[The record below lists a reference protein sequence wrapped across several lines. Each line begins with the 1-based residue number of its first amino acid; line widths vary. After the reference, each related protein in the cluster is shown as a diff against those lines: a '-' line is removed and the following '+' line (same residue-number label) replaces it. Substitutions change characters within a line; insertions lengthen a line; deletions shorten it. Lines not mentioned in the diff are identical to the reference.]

1 MSRWWLLLCLMF
13 APSAWAGTFYL
24 EAPAV
29 PEKADATAL
38 AEAAQG
44 QGQASRVVRRY
55 RKGAGWEYVVVIEG
69 FADQAAATAAAGALA
84 GKTGKPITVFETMG
98 DEARAVSVEAPAAAA
113 SSADDERTPEQI
125 AAGRIL
131 EAAVKAHGGA
141 PGGLAVVQKAE
152 AVKFEFRRTV
162 PGGPTVKHVYAERG
176 SDRFLEVVI
185 EKGTGTSSKSGVAQ
199 GKGWLA
205 AGSAQATL
213 QDTAQTATELDR
225 FAPEAVLA
233 FPLGFASA
241 VTERKE
247 FQSLVPAGGEQVD
260 GEACEVL
267 RYDGGRAGTPLTL
280 YVGDGDHR
288 VRKVVF
294 GSDAGDV
301 IHEFSDWKELA
312 PGVVLPRRIRTWRGT
327 ELIDDVEVLGIDLHP
342 KLPDDWFR
350 APGA

>member
-1 MSRWWLLLCLMF
+1 MSRWWLLLCLLF
-13 APSAWAGTFYL
+13 APSAWAGAFYL

-29 PEKADATAL
+29 AEKADATAV
-38 AEAAQG
+38 AEAAQA
-44 QGQASRVVRRY
+44 QGQAARVVRRY
-55 RKGAGWEYVVVIEG
+55 RKGAGWEYVAVIEG
-69 FADQAAATAAAGALA
+69 FADQSAATAAAGALA
-84 GKTGKPITVFETMG
+84 GKTGKPITVFETLG
-98 DEARAVSVEAPAAAA
+98 EEARAVSVEAPASAA
-113 SSADDERTPEQI
+113 SADEERTPEQI
-125 AAGRIL
+125 AASRIL

-205 AGSAQATL
+205 VGTGAATL
-213 QDTAQTATELDR
+213 QDSGQTASELDR

-241 VTERKE
+241 VAERKE
-247 FQSLVPAGGEQVD
+247 FQSLVPAADEQVD
-260 GEACEVL
+260 GQACDVL

-280 YVGDGDHR
+280 YVDEGDHR
-288 VRKVVF
+288 IRKVVF

-312 PGVVLPRRIRTWRGT
+312 PGVVLPRRIRTWRGA
-327 ELIDDVEVLGIDLHP
+327 ELIDEVEVLGIDLHP